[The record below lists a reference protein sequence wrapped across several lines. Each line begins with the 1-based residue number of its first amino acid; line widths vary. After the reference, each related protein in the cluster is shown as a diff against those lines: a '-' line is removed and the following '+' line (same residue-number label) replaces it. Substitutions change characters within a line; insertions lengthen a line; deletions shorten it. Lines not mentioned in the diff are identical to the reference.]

1 MAKHLTD
8 TVGGREA
15 AASFETLQSKVEISN
30 LRRVEEERVGQ
41 ADQQPQEQN
50 GDAKA
55 DVAVLGLRYLL
66 REGSDRAPLQEEDE
80 HRPVEGDVAEER
92 REPQQRDGDAAQP
105 G

>member
-15 AASFETLQSKVEISN
+15 AVSFETLQSKVEISN
-30 LRRVEEERVGQ
+30 LRRVEKERVGQ

-50 GDAKA
+50 GDAEA

-66 REGSDRAPLQEEDE
+66 GEGSDRAPLQEEDE
-80 HRPVEGDVAEER
+80 HRPVKRNIAEER
-92 REPQQRDGDAAQP
+92 REPEQRDSDATKP
-105 G
+105 R